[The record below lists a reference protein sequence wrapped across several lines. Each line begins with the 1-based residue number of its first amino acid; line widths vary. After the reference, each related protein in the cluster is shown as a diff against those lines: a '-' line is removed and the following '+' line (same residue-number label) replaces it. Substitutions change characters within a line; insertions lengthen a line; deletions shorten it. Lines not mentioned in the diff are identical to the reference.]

1 MTVQLTLI
9 AAVAANRG
17 IGRNNELLW
26 QIPEDMAHFKALTAG
41 HTVIMGRKTWESLP
55 EKFRPLPGRRNI
67 VVTRNRDYQAPG
79 ADIVHSLPEA
89 IAACD
94 AAGVS
99 SACIMGG
106 AELYTQAL
114 PFAHTLE
121 LTEIDAT
128 IEDADAFFPDW
139 KNGDWQ
145 ETRRQ
150 PQQSASPRYADLR
163 FAFVTYLHK

>member
-26 QIPEDMAHFKALTAG
+26 QIPEDMAHFKALTTG
-41 HTVIMGRKTWESLP
+41 RTVIMGRKTWESLP

-79 ADIVHSLPEA
+79 AEIVHSLPEA
-89 IAACD
+89 VAVCE
-94 AAGVS
+94 AAGVG

-106 AELYTQAL
+106 AELYAQAL
-114 PFAHTLE
+114 PIAHALE

-128 IEDADAFFPDW
+128 IDDADAFFPEW
-139 KNGDWQ
+139 KNGEWQ
-145 ETRRQ
+145 ETRREAQ
-150 PQQSASPRYADLR
+150 TSASPRYAHLR
-163 FAFVTYLHK
+163 FAFVTYQRS